1 MKEIIGRAIKSDT
14 SVIMYLIEELA
25 FFEKEPEAIILS
37 KAQIEKDG
45 FGPYPLFVC
54 RVSEVDWQV
63 LGIAPYYPCYPNWKG
78 PTFNLEDFVK
88 VKIKGKGIVNQLYN
102 AFWKHAYEL
111 GVRTY
116 GVSGFG
122 LELLCYYILSKKL
135 SSGFGRLENVTNG

>member
-1 MKEIIGRAIKSDT
+1 MKEIISRVIKSDT
-14 SVIMYLIEELA
+14 SVIMSLIEELA

-54 RVSEVDWQV
+54 RVSELDWQV
-63 LGIAPYYPCYPNWKG
+63 LGIAPYYPRYLNWKG
-78 PTFNLEDFVK
+78 PTFHLEDFVK
-88 VKIKGKGIVNQLYN
+88 VKIKGKGIVIQLYN
-102 AFWKHAYEL
+102 SFWKHAHEL
-111 GVRTY
+111 RSRTY

-122 LELLCYYILSKKL
+122 LELLGYCILLKKL